1 MRVSAQ
7 AEALVQHSPARR
19 SFEADKEKA
28 RAQQKTT
35 CDRDSVRMPKLFA
48 QSLGEYGGIA
58 SLSSTIQQL
67 TYSIGAWVGSVSTTT
82 WVIAAVAVLG
92 LLILTRR

>member
-1 MRVSAQ
+1 
-7 AEALVQHSPARR
+7 
-19 SFEADKEKA
+19 
-28 RAQQKTT
+28 
-35 CDRDSVRMPKLFA
+35 MPKLFA

-67 TYSIGAWVGSVSTTT
+67 TYSIGAWAASVSTTT
-82 WVIAAVAVLG
+82 WVIAAVVVLG